1 MSTLKL
7 LRTENWT
14 MGLFIFTA
22 PLMRDAG
29 VKGHLFISWIN
40 LTITAVQHPCQC
52 AGVSQWLS
60 VAAPHFC
67 HRDDA
72 WGLFWVKKKTCRSQ
86 EHLKWERDYVEI
98 TIDLYFH
105 INALFLALISIFD
118 KQIGHKKISVALH
131 RVLKSRCG
139 AGAKK
144 CFHASLR
151 STQVFALTPEEVV
164 VVCLSIFNSQRIFV
178 GHQIRWAMQVIL

>member
-1 MSTLKL
+1 
-7 LRTENWT
+7 
-14 MGLFIFTA
+14 
-22 PLMRDAG
+22 MRDAG

-60 VAAPHFC
+60 PRRISVIWMTHEVYF
-67 HRDDA
+67 
-72 WGLFWVKKKTCRSQ
+72 GLKKTLQVTGTSKTR
-86 EHLKWERDYVEI
+86 EYVEI

>member
-1 MSTLKL
+1 
-7 LRTENWT
+7 
-14 MGLFIFTA
+14 
-22 PLMRDAG
+22 MRDAG

-105 INALFLALISIFD
+105 INALFLALISILTNKSVIKRSVWPSIEFWNPD
-118 KQIGHKKISVALH
+118 VALEP
-131 RVLKSRCG
+131 KMFSRQSEIDSSFC
-139 AGAKK
+139 
-144 CFHASLR
+144 
-151 STQVFALTPEEVV
+151 
-164 VVCLSIFNSQRIFV
+164 FNSWRGRSRVPVNIQLSKDFCWPPDKMGNAGDSI
-178 GHQIRWAMQVIL
+178 MQNISIHHMHYNSQMT